1 MRLEC
6 LSTFGEKVEPQR
18 RRRAVL
24 GTGDARCARL
34 ERAGSREYWP
44 IWGGM
49 GSPLSTKRRRE
60 LVADKLGSPSATRR
74 KFGSLNA
81 PEIPVN
87 RSFEIWSAKTPNTAS
102 SHANRVRVL
111 CFET

>member
-18 RRRAVL
+18 RRRALL

-49 GSPLSTKRRRE
+49 GF
-60 LVADKLGSPSATRR
+60 SAVNQKAERTRS
-74 KFGSLNA
+74 G
-81 PEIPVN
+81 
-87 RSFEIWSAKTPNTAS
+87 
-102 SHANRVRVL
+102 
-111 CFET
+111 